1 MINTLAQID
10 FIASAGRS
18 PWHRASA
25 LGKLLL
31 AAGAVLLAVFAPGL
45 KLALALF
52 AIGWLAALTSRLPL
66 RLLAVAAG
74 YPLLFALLFVAL
86 RWDGSWETALRIVLR
101 PLTASVFVVWLVGTT
116 PYPDLFAPLS
126 RVLPRATGDGLFLTY
141 RALFELL
148 GRAER
153 MFRALHLRAAERLPA
168 RRRLPLAGEG
178 LGTLVLHGFERSQRM
193 YAVMLLRGHS
203 GRICGCRHWAEWTR
217 ADLLVLGV
225 ALMMAGAA
233 IALWR
238 PAS

>member
-10 FIASAGRS
+10 WIASAGGS

-45 KLALALF
+45 KLALALY
-52 AIGWLAALTSRLPL
+52 AIGWLIALSSRLPF
-66 RLLAVAAG
+66 RLLVAAAG
-74 YPLLFALLFVAL
+74 YPLLFATLFVAL
-86 RWDGSWETALRIVLR
+86 RWDGSWESALRVALR
-101 PLTASVFVVWLVGTT
+101 PLTASLFVVWLVGTT

-148 GRAER
+148 ARAQR
-153 MFRALHLRAAERLPA
+153 MFRAFHLRAAAKLPA
-168 RRRLPLAGEG
+168 RRRLPIAGEG

-193 YAVMLLRGHS
+193 YSIMLLRGHS

-217 ADLLVLGV
+217 ADLWV
-225 ALMMAGAA
+225 ALAA
-233 IALWR
+233 LVVAAASVALWR
-238 PAS
+238 MP